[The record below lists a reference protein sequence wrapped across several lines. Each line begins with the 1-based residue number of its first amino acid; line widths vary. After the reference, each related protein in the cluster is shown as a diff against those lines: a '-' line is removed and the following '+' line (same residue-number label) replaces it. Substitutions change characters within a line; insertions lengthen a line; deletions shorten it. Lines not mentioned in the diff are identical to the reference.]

1 MSYAVRVAV
10 LRWAHSD
17 TLKYTTLPAVT
28 QQGAAGSKTLFGSV
42 QNPRKLGLSIAT
54 RSGRI
59 NNQERPYR
67 PAWTTANEV
76 WTVGT
81 TTFYTTFAR
90 TRTNL
95 LDIPG
100 RSTAAESTEL
110 YYGAVLTTMASFST
124 ASFFQMSCNTALGQ
138 PIDFLRDVSELVEL
152 PRVITENA
160 RQRAQSQIM
169 VSVALCQRKHAYV
182 PAHPRRP
189 FDGGSPLAS
198 SLKLLVYGAEALKT
212 AARPLP
218 REVVRRICWYV

>member
-169 VSVALCQRKHAYV
+169 VSVALCQRKRAYV
-182 PAHPRRP
+182 PGAPAAAVRRRQP
-189 FDGGSPLAS
+189 AGVVFEITRLWRR
-198 SLKLLVYGAEALKT
+198 GAQNGCQAT
-212 AARPLP
+212 AA
-218 REVVRRICWYV
+218 

>member
-1 MSYAVRVAV
+1 MSQRPPEQHHIPTRFV
-10 LRWAHSD
+10 LR
-17 TLKYTTLPAVT
+17 
-28 QQGAAGSKTLFGSV
+28 
-42 QNPRKLGLSIAT
+42 
-54 RSGRI
+54 
-59 NNQERPYR
+59 
-67 PAWTTANEV
+67 
-76 WTVGT
+76 
-81 TTFYTTFAR
+81 
-90 TRTNL
+90 RTNL
-95 LDIPG
+95 IAIPG
-100 RSTAAESTEL
+100 RSTAAESIEL
-110 YYGAVLTTMASFST
+110 YPCAVLTTMASFST

-152 PRVITENA
+152 PRVITENT

-169 VSVALCQRKHAYV
+169 VSVALCQRKRAYV

>member
-1 MSYAVRVAV
+1 MS
-10 LRWAHSD
+10 
-17 TLKYTTLPAVT
+17 
-28 QQGAAGSKTLFGSV
+28 
-42 QNPRKLGLSIAT
+42 KLSRL
-54 RSGRI
+54 
-59 NNQERPYR
+59 
-67 PAWTTANEV
+67 ANEA
-76 WTVGT
+76 T
-81 TTFYTTFAR
+81 TPEPTTYTNKKRVREQF
-90 TRTNL
+90 N
-95 LDIPG
+95 IPG

-152 PRVITENA
+152 PRVITENT

-169 VSVALCQRKHAYV
+169 VSVALCQRKRAYV

>member
-59 NNQERPYR
+59 NNRERPYR

-169 VSVALCQRKHAYV
+169 VSVALCQRKRAYV

-218 REVVRRICWYV
+218 REVVRRICFYV

>member
-1 MSYAVRVAV
+1 M
-10 LRWAHSD
+10 
-17 TLKYTTLPAVT
+17 LKNLVWH
-28 QQGAAGSKTLFGSV
+28 SV

-95 LDIPG
+95 PDIPG
-100 RSTAAESTEL
+100 WSTAAESTEL

-152 PRVITENA
+152 PRVITENT

-169 VSVALCQRKHAYV
+169 VSVALCQRKRAYV
-182 PAHPRRP
+182 PAPPRRP

>member
-28 QQGAAGSKTLFGSV
+28 QEGAAGSKTLFGSV

-169 VSVALCQRKHAYV
+169 VSVALCQRKRAYV

>member
-76 WTVGT
+76 WTVG

-169 VSVALCQRKHAYV
+169 VSVALCQRKRAY
-182 PAHPRRP
+182 
-189 FDGGSPLAS
+189 G
-198 SLKLLVYGAEALKT
+198 
-212 AARPLP
+212 
-218 REVVRRICWYV
+218 

>member
-169 VSVALCQRKHAYV
+169 VSVALCQRKRAYV

-198 SLKLLVYGAEALKT
+198 SRKLLVYGAEALKT

-218 REVVRRICWYV
+218 REVVRRICFYV

>member
-28 QQGAAGSKTLFGSV
+28 QQRRSGLKNLFGSV
-42 QNPRKLGLSIAT
+42 QNPHKLGLSIAT

-76 WTVGT
+76 WTVG

-169 VSVALCQRKHAYV
+169 VSVALCQRKRAYV

>member
-169 VSVALCQRKHAYV
+169 VSVALCQRKRAYV

>member
-169 VSVALCQRKHAYV
+169 VSVALCQRKRAYV

-218 REVVRRICWYV
+218 REVVRRICWYI

>member
-1 MSYAVRVAV
+1 MSQRPPEPTTYTNKKRVRE
-10 LRWAHSD
+10 
-17 TLKYTTLPAVT
+17 
-28 QQGAAGSKTLFGSV
+28 QF
-42 QNPRKLGLSIAT
+42 N
-54 RSGRI
+54 
-59 NNQERPYR
+59 
-67 PAWTTANEV
+67 
-76 WTVGT
+76 
-81 TTFYTTFAR
+81 
-90 TRTNL
+90 
-95 LDIPG
+95 IPG

-169 VSVALCQRKHAYV
+169 VSVALCQRKRAYV

-198 SLKLLVYGAEALKT
+198 SLKVLVYGAEALKT

-218 REVVRRICWYV
+218 REVVRRICFYV

>member
-17 TLKYTTLPAVT
+17 TLKYTTLTAVT
-28 QQGAAGSKTLFGSV
+28 QEAAGSKTLFGSV

-169 VSVALCQRKHAYV
+169 VSVALCQRKRAYV

>member
-17 TLKYTTLPAVT
+17 TLKYTTLTAVT
-28 QQGAAGSKTLFGSV
+28 QEGAAGSKTLFGSV

-169 VSVALCQRKHAYV
+169 VSVALCQRKRAYV

>member
-28 QQGAAGSKTLFGSV
+28 QEGAAGSKTLFGSV

-169 VSVALCQRKHAYV
+169 VSVALCQRKRAYV

-198 SLKLLVYGAEALKT
+198 SLKVLVYGAEALKT

>member
-1 MSYAVRVAV
+1 MIIKLAACLTLSVWQR
-10 LRWAHSD
+10 LGGHSA
-17 TLKYTTLPAVT
+17 TLLNTQRFLPSPKKRS
-28 QQGAAGSKTLFGSV
+28 GLKNLFGSV
-42 QNPRKLGLSIAT
+42 QNPHKLGLSIAT

-76 WTVGT
+76 WTVG

-138 PIDFLRDVSELVEL
+138 PIDFLRDVSEL
-152 PRVITENA
+152 RSC
-160 RQRAQSQIM
+160 R
-169 VSVALCQRKHAYV
+169 
-182 PAHPRRP
+182 
-189 FDGGSPLAS
+189 AS
-198 SLKLLVYGAEALKT
+198 S
-212 AARPLP
+212 P
-218 REVVRRICWYV
+218 RTRGSGHNPRSW